1 MSTSSASAPST
12 TTPGD
17 AHLSE
22 TTATRRRHPVAWFVV
37 RRVAAGIVT
46 LLVASFLIFAS
57 VQILPGD
64 VASIVLGKNATPARV
79 AAIREDLNLNDPLPQ
94 RYLTFISDVGTGHF
108 GNSSAALAQGQK
120 LPVWDVI
127 RTPLRNSLVLALV
140 TMLLFVPLCL
150 ALGTISALR
159 AGGAGDHAISVPA
172 LVASAMPEFLV
183 GTLLIVVFF
192 TQLNLF
198 PPVAEVGT
206 GETPFTHPDA
216 LVLPVLTLLS
226 VSLALGIRLVRASML
241 DVLRAD
247 FVRMA
252 RLNGQPESRVVVRYA
267 LRNALGPG
275 IQAIAQTMQ
284 YLLGGIIIT
293 ESVFNYPGIGNKLV
307 QAVSLRDFQEIG
319 VIAMILAAVYI
330 LINVIADL
338 AVMLAV
344 PKLRTEA

>member
-1 MSTSSASAPST
+1 
-12 TTPGD
+12 
-17 AHLSE
+17 
-22 TTATRRRHPVAWFVV
+22 
-37 RRVAAGIVT
+37 VAAGILT

-57 VQILPGD
+57 IQILPGD
-64 VASIVLGKNATPARV
+64 VASVVLGKSATPARV
-79 AAIREDLNLNDPLPQ
+79 EAVRSELHLNDPLPQ
-94 RYLTFISDVGTGHF
+94 RYLTFVTDVGTGHF
-108 GNSSAALAQGQK
+108 GNSSAALAQGRKQS
-120 LPVWDVI
+120 VWSVI
-127 RTPLRNSLVLALV
+127 RTPLRCSLLLAAITIVLC
-140 TMLLFVPLCL
+140 VPLCL
-150 ALGTISALR
+150 VLGTLSALR
-159 AGGAGDHAISVPA
+159 AGRAADHAISVPA

-192 TQLNLF
+192 TQLNLL

-241 DVLRAD
+241 DVLQAD
-247 FVRMA
+247 YVRMA
-252 RLNGQPESRVVVRYA
+252 RLNGQPERRVVVRYA

-307 QAVSLRDFQEIG
+307 QAVSLRDVQEIG
-319 VIAMILAAVYI
+319 VIAMILATVYI
-330 LINVIADL
+330 AINIIADL
-338 AVMLAV
+338 LVMLAV
-344 PKLRTEA
+344 PKLRTGG